1 VPLGIGKFTWLEKK
15 YQYFF
20 GLRQRLLGEMGDR
33 GSLEQALDG
42 ILGEAMGQ
50 GILDDQFIQLRTL
63 QVILYGLMVQSCFQR
78 WDTLTSGFCVFLV
91 QDDSNP
97 DFVKDLID
105 LYYMDA
111 GSKIESLRGL
121 LGQDNVDFQQMDQ
134 IVHQFKGSS
143 SSFGAKAMADICVRL
158 REGCHQQ
165 DVAGCRQICSEL
177 SIEFDRLKT
186 TLNKFGELERQ
197 IKNS

>member
-1 VPLGIGKFTWLEKK
+1 
-15 YQYFF
+15 
-20 GLRQRLLGEMGDR
+20 MGDR

-63 QVILYGLMVQSCFQR
+63 Q
-78 WDTLTSGFCVFLV
+78 
-91 QDDSNP
+91 DDSNP

-121 LGQDNVDFQQMDQ
+121 LGQDEVDFQQMDQ

-165 DVAGCRQICSEL
+165 DAVGCRQICSEL
-177 SIEFDRLKT
+177 TVEFDRLKA

-197 IKNS
+197 IKDS

>member
-1 VPLGIGKFTWLEKK
+1 
-15 YQYFF
+15 
-20 GLRQRLLGEMGDR
+20 MGDR

-42 ILGEAMGQ
+42 VLGEAMGQ

-63 QVILYGLMVQSCFQR
+63 QVILILWFVFVFSMMEYV
-78 WDTLTSGFCVFLV
+78 DIGFLCLV

-121 LGQDNVDFQQMDQ
+121 LGHDHVDFQQMDQ